1 METRKQPRSEGDPNI
16 QNEGNRLTVAREKGV
31 GRLGEKGEGTKKYK
45 LVVTEQSWGR
55 KVQHRAY
62 SQ

>member
-1 METRKQPRSEGDPNI
+1 M
-16 QNEGNRLTVAREKGV
+16 VAREGGGV
-31 GRLGEKGEGTKKYK
+31 GELGGNGERIKKYV

-55 KVQHRAY
+55 KVQHKEH